1 MKKIAVFTLAVAS
14 MMTLSCCNG
23 QTQKTQEEAE
33 TVDAISVEG
42 IEGVSTVVLNDGS
55 QAFWLQDN
63 EQERKNPTTLFGEVP
78 QEIIDSLGVQDGI
91 PSSMSTVLLKSEGKW
106 ILFDS
111 GLGANGHGQL
121 QNRLQAL
128 GLTPADI
135 DFVYITHFHGDHI
148 GGMLDGDSIVFN
160 NAQVYA
166 SQAEYDGWMN
176 MPADKNGQQVKV
188 MEAYKDQ
195 LHLFTFDQEL
205 PCGIVALDAVGHT
218 PGHAAYLKS
227 NLLVVGDLFHG
238 WALQE
243 KHTEFCANFDM
254 DKAASVASR
263 QRLMEYARTN
273 GLYMAG
279 MHLPAPGFFE

>member
-1 MKKIAVFTLAVAS
+1 MKKITVFTLAVAS
-14 MMTLSCCNG
+14 MMTLSGCNG
-23 QTQKTQEEAE
+23 QSTQAQEEEVA
-33 TVDAISVEG
+33 VDTISVAG

-55 QAFWLQDN
+55 QLFWLQDN
-63 EQERKNPTTLFGEVP
+63 EQERKNPTTLFGDVP
-78 QEIIDSLGVQDGI
+78 QEIVDSLGIQEGI
-91 PSSMSTVLLKSEGKW
+91 PSSMSTFLLKTEGKW
-106 ILFDS
+106 VLFDS
-111 GLGANGHGQL
+111 GLGSKAHGQL
-121 QNRLQAL
+121 QNRLEAL

-135 DFVYITHFHGDHI
+135 DLLFITHFHGDHI
-148 GGMLDGDSIVFN
+148 GGMLDGDSIVFP

-176 MPADKNGQQVKV
+176 MPAEKNGQQVKV

-195 LHLFTFDQEL
+195 LHLFAFDEEL
-205 PCGIVALDAVGHT
+205 PCGITALDAVGHT
-218 PGHAAYLKS
+218 PGHAAYLKA

-254 DKAASVASR
+254 DKDASVASR
-263 QRLMEYARTN
+263 NRLLEYARTN